1 MVGESAFL
9 RSGIGIYLKKVLAL
23 KKRSVEEKGKKE
35 ERGKWFS

>member
-9 RSGIGIYLKKVLAL
+9 RSGIEIYLKRVLAL

-35 ERGKWFS
+35 EIGKWFS